1 MKKIELPY
9 ITLADLCSRLA
20 LLLHSGVNIDTGLS
34 IIAEEENDPEYVK
47 ILLELSQSM
56 EEGVS
61 FADALES
68 SGCFSSHIVG
78 MIRVAEKVGRTEET
92 LKSLADY
99 YESRD
104 RLSRNLRNALTY
116 PSILLLIMLIII
128 VLLISKVLPVFNE
141 VYASFGGSLSGI
153 TGTLVSFG
161 NTLNA
166 ALPFIGICVGS
177 VSVIVAIICLIPGT
191 SRTFKRI
198 FVRSFGDKG
207 VMRKTNNAMF
217 VNALSIAMASGLPIE
232 EGIELAANLFSDC
245 PAASHRCRRCQMLIK
260 DGTDLVSALRKTDF
274 LSPSSCRILSVGIRS
289 GNTDSVIEQIASR
302 MADDAEDK
310 LLSIVARIE
319 PALVIITSVLVGII
333 IISILLP
340 LINIMETI
348 G

>member
-116 PSILLLIMLIII
+116 PSILLLIML
-128 VLLISKVLPVFNE
+128 P
-141 VYASFGGSLSGI
+141 
-153 TGTLVSFG
+153 GTLVSFG

-166 ALPFIGICVGS
+166 ALPFIGICVGL

-245 PAASHRCRRCQMLIK
+245 PAASHRCRRCQMLIE

-302 MADDAEDK
+302 MANDAEDK